1 MSKAAEL
8 AALIGSQD
16 ASNLTP
22 NRNFI
27 INGGMKVAQR
37 GTSTASI
44 TGAGVFV
51 IDRWEMDEA
60 ADSTLTM
67 SQETLTTGDAFDA
80 GLKHSLKVLVTTAD
94 TSIGSSQ
101 SVQLMQSIEAQN
113 LQTLKFGSSGAK
125 NLTLSFYYKSNVTGV
140 HTVCIDKID
149 TTRTTC
155 PLEFTVSSANTWE
168 RYTLNAVANSAVQG
182 SSGAIVNDNGAG
194 FRVIWGLAYGSDYQS
209 GTSGTWAQN
218 GTANFSTSN
227 QQNIVG
233 AADNYIELTGV
244 QLEIGD
250 VATSF
255 EHEAF
260 GTTLTKCQRYYL
272 KYIDNAAY
280 SDICNVAAYSTSA
293 ARGVLDMPSRM
304 RTAPTL
310 TSSGAFQILGI
321 GAVSSVSISTTGE
334 ESPVSITLGG
344 SGYTSATGGVF
355 RTNNDADAYIEL
367 DAEL

>member
-8 AALIGSQD
+8 AALIGSQT
-16 ASNLTP
+16 ATS

-27 INGGMKVAQR
+27 INGGMRVAQR

-44 TGAGVFV
+44 TGSGVFV
-51 IDRWEMDEA
+51 IDRWELDEV

-67 SQETLTTGDAFDA
+67 SQETLTTGAAFDA
-80 GLKHSLKVLVTTAD
+80 GLNHSLKVLVTTAD

-101 SVQLMQSIEAQN
+101 AVQLMQSIEAQN
-113 LQTLKFGSSGAK
+113 LQTLKFGSSGAE
-125 NLTLSFYYKSNVTGV
+125 NLTLSFYYKSNVTGI

-149 TTRTTC
+149 STRTTC

-168 RYTLNAVANSAVQG
+168 RHTLKAVANSAVQG
-182 SSGAIVNDNGAG
+182 SSGAIANDNGAG

-209 GTSGTWAQN
+209 GTSGTWEQN
-218 GTANFSTSN
+218 GTASFSTSN

-250 VATSF
+250 VATPF
-255 EHEAF
+255 EHEDV
-260 GTTLTKCQRYYL
+260 GTTLANCQRYY
-272 KYIDNAAY
+272 YQAGGDGANSFAY
-280 SDICNVAAYSTSA
+280 KGYLLASTYVAATHQHP
-293 ARGVLDMPSRM
+293 VTM
-304 RTAPTL
+304 RAAPTM
-310 TSSGAFQILGI
+310 TKVGTFAGTSINQPSAVQATTVTYVWQAQKDGSNGSYNFYSNSSGGF
-321 GAVSSVSISTTGE
+321 T
-334 ESPVSITLGG
+334 
-344 SGYTSATGGVF
+344 
-355 RTNNDADAYIEL
+355 L